1 MYIYLSPIHC
11 LHMLNTPN
19 IIVKVN
25 DLNAYNAF
33 DLRHMLN
40 TFQDLHIL
48 NNLNSLATHKNL

>member
-1 MYIYLSPIHC
+1 
-11 LHMLNTPN
+11 MLNTPN